1 MRSDPQRTSGM
12 IMVGRVTT
20 AKSNAATSSPDDESE
35 QDKTRDEPC
44 HHPEQEPLVR
54 FHRFSETGRDARLPV
69 VFLRSVLL
77 AAMASRD
84 LAIVRQ

>member
-12 IMVGRVTT
+12 IMVGRAAT
-20 AKSNAATSSPDDESE
+20 ANSNAATSSPHDESE

-44 HHPEQEPLVR
+44 HHPEQKPLVR
-54 FHRFSETGRDARLPV
+54 FHRFSETGRDARLTV
-69 VFLRSVLL
+69 VFPNGLL
-77 AAMASRD
+77 PAMAGRD